1 MFILRFLVVSR
12 DFDRKYEKRRPFYF
26 RGTAGFSSEFEWE
39 AYTLIRSVAQGE
51 ALADTIPRLIIDRML
66 HACGLVRIST
76 SNNLE

>member
-1 MFILRFLVVSR
+1 MKSVALFISVAPLGSLPNS
-12 DFDRKYEKRRPFYF
+12 K
-26 RGTAGFSSEFEWE
+26 FEWE